1 MNIRKL
7 SSFLII
13 SSILLITGCAST
25 LSGDSYS
32 REDARKV
39 QSVEFGT
46 IESTRLVIIEGTKT
60 PIGAG
65 AGAIIGGVAGSG
77 VGDGTG
83 SAIASVIGAVVG
95 GLAGGAAEE
104 GLTKTQGVELVV
116 RLEKTGEVIGLVQKY
131 DKEDPLLEGD
141 RVRITYVNGETRVA
155 R

>member
-1 MNIRKL
+1 MMIKNL
-7 SSFLII
+7 SSLFII
-13 SSILLITGCAST
+13 SCLLLITGCAST

-39 QSVEFGT
+39 QSVEYGT
-46 IESTRLVIIEGTKT
+46 IEYTRLVIIEGTKT

-65 AGAIIGGVAGSG
+65 AGAVVGGIAGSS

-104 GLTKTQGVELVV
+104 EITKTQGVELVV
-116 RLEKTGEVIGLVQKY
+116 KLETSGEVIAVVQEY
-131 DKEDPLLEGD
+131 NEQDPLLEGD
-141 RVRITYVNGETRVA
+141 RVRITYVNGETRVT